1 MKEAIEPVYLY
12 IPLMKGLGMSWETL
26 KRTPRWELEGLL
38 FALSEYSVLHSM
50 DGYTDKYVSQ
60 MAKDAP
66 EVRSQWNAYQE
77 KKRKYEERAG
87 IVRKPESFKNL
98 LG

>member
-38 FALSEYSVLHSM
+38 FALSEHSVLHSM
-50 DGYTDKYVSQ
+50 DGYTDKHVSQ
-60 MAKDAP
+60 LAKDSP
-66 EVRSQWNAYQE
+66 EVRSHWNAYQE
-77 KKRKYEERAG
+77 KKAKYEERAG
-87 IVRKPESFKNL
+87 TRKKPVGFKEL
-98 LG
+98 MK

>member
-1 MKEAIEPVYLY
+1 MQEAIEPVYLY
-12 IPLMKGLGMSWETL
+12 IPLMKELGMSWETL
-26 KRTPRWELEGLL
+26 KHTPRWELEGLL
-38 FALSEYSVLHSM
+38 FALSEYCVLHSM

-87 IVRKPESFKNL
+87 IVRKPESFKHL
-98 LG
+98 VG

>member
-12 IPLMKGLGMSWETL
+12 LPLMKGLGMSWETL

-38 FALSEYSVLHSM
+38 FALSEYNVLHSM
-50 DGYTDKYVSQ
+50 DGYTDRHVSQ

-66 EVRSQWNAYQE
+66 EIRSQWNAYQE
-77 KKRKYEERAG
+77 KKAKYEERAG
-87 IVRKPESFKNL
+87 TRKEPIKFKEL
-98 LG
+98 MK

>member
-1 MKEAIEPVYLY
+1 MKEAVEPVFLY

-38 FALSEYSVLHSM
+38 FALSEYNVLHSM
-50 DGYTDKYVSQ
+50 DGYSANQ
-60 MAKDAP
+60 IGQIAKDAP

-77 KKRKYEERAG
+77 KKAKYEERAG
-87 IVRKPESFKNL
+87 VRKAPPSFKDL
-98 LG
+98 IK

>member
-1 MKEAIEPVYLY
+1 MKEAIEPVHLY

-38 FALSEYSVLHSM
+38 FALSEYNVLHSM
-50 DGYTDKYVSQ
+50 DGYTDRHVSQ

-66 EVRSQWNAYQE
+66 EIRSQWNAYQE
-77 KKRKYEERAG
+77 KKAKYDERAG
-87 IVRKPESFKNL
+87 VTRKPQSFKDL
-98 LG
+98 VK